1 LTRRPIRG
9 AQHRKNH
16 AMADLNPQ
24 PLPPRQIGVTVH
36 VPPEILSNLDSF
48 QKVQASVFGRFGCP
62 ECNSGIQIDWR
73 QIAEFVVT
81 PELDLKPVAPAAQ
94 QFG

>member
-1 LTRRPIRG
+1 
-9 AQHRKNH
+9 
-16 AMADLNPQ
+16 MADLNPQ